1 VPTAAASG
9 TFAIAGELEVHRLGF
24 GAMRLTGPNITGPP
38 ADVER
43 AKAVLRRAVELGV
56 DHVDTADAYGPDVSE
71 ELIAE
76 ALHPYPDGLVVATK
90 GGLVRTQ
97 PGGDWPKDGRPE
109 HLRAACEGSLRRL
122 RLEQIP
128 VYYLHRPDPEVPYE
142 ESVGALKELR
152 DKGKI
157 RHVAVSNVSLEL
169 LATARAIVDIAL
181 VQNQYS
187 LTDRRAQD
195 VLDACEQAG
204 IGFVPWAPLDAGAL
218 DPTGPRRRDRPRPRC
233 DPDAGRHGVAP
244 AHLARDAADP
254 GDVVAR
260 APRGERRR
268 RGARARRRRG
278 RGARRAGPLTRLRA
292 APPDPERRRR
302 CRASRAVGHALVEA
316 AASSARAAARA
327 RRGCAARGRVSVPQ
341 SPCATPK
348 R

>member
-38 ADVER
+38 ADVEK

-142 ESVGALKELR
+142 ESVGALKELK
-152 DKGKI
+152 DEGKI

-169 LATARAIVDIAL
+169 LATARTIVDIAL

-218 DPTGPRRRDRPRPRC
+218 DPAGPVAEIARNH
-233 DPDAGRHGVAP
+233 DATPPQIGLAWLLHTSPAILPIPGTSSLGHLEENVA
-244 AHLARDAADP
+244 AAEIELAAD
-254 GDVVAR
+254 
-260 APRGERRR
+260 E
-268 RGARARRRRG
+268 
-278 RGARRAGPLTRLRA
+278 LA
-292 APPDPERRRR
+292 ALD
-302 CRASRAVGHALVEA
+302 AL
-316 AASSARAAARA
+316 
-327 RRGCAARGRVSVPQ
+327 GG
-341 SPCATPK
+341 
-348 R
+348 

>member
-1 VPTAAASG
+1 MPTAAASG

-152 DKGKI
+152 DEGKI

-218 DPTGPRRRDRPRPRC
+218 DPTGP
-233 DPDAGRHGVAP
+233 VA
-244 AHLARDAADP
+244 AIARDHDATPMQVAVAWLLHTSPVMLPIP
-254 GDVVAR
+254 GTSSLEHLEENV
-260 APRGERRR
+260 
-268 RGARARRRRG
+268 
-278 RGARRAGPLTRLRA
+278 
-292 APPDPERRRR
+292 
-302 CRASRAVGHALVEA
+302 A
-316 AASSARAAARA
+316 AAELALDADEVAALDAL
-327 RRGCAARGRVSVPQ
+327 GH
-341 SPCATPK
+341 
-348 R
+348 

>member
-1 VPTAAASG
+1 MPTAAASG

-38 ADVER
+38 ADVEN
-43 AKAVLRRAVELGV
+43 AKAVLRRALELEV
-56 DHVDTADAYGPDVSE
+56 DHVDTADSYGPDVSE

-76 ALHPYPDGLVVATK
+76 ALHPYPEGLVIATK

-142 ESVGALKELR
+142 ESVGTLKELK
-152 DKGKI
+152 DEGKI

-169 LATARAIVDIAL
+169 LATARGIVDIAL

-195 VLDACEQAG
+195 VLDACEQGG

-218 DPTGPRRRDRPRPRC
+218 DPTGPVAEIARTH
-233 DPDAGRHGVAP
+233 DASPVQVAMAWLLHTSP
-244 AHLARDAADP
+244 VMLPIPGTSSLDHLEEN
-254 GDVVAR
+254 V
-260 APRGERRR
+260 
-268 RGARARRRRG
+268 
-278 RGARRAGPLTRLRA
+278 
-292 APPDPERRRR
+292 
-302 CRASRAVGHALVEA
+302 A
-316 AASSARAAARA
+316 AAELALDVAEVAALDAM
-327 RRGCAARGRVSVPQ
+327 GH
-341 SPCATPK
+341 
-348 R
+348 

>member
-1 VPTAAASG
+1 MPTAAASG

-38 ADVER
+38 ADVEN
-43 AKAVLRRAVELGV
+43 AKAVLRRALELEV
-56 DHVDTADAYGPDVSE
+56 NHVDTADSYGPDVSE

-76 ALHPYPDGLVVATK
+76 ALHPYPEGLVIARL

-142 ESVGALKELR
+142 ESVGTLKELK
-152 DKGKI
+152 DEGKI
-157 RHVAVSNVSLEL
+157 RHVAVSNVNMER
-169 LATARAIVDIAL
+169 LAIARGIVDIAA

-195 VLDACEQAG
+195 VLGECERNG

-218 DPTGPRRRDRPRPRC
+218 EPGGPVARI
-233 DPDAGRHGVAP
+233 AERHGATPMQIALAWLLHASP
-244 AHLARDAADP
+244 AMLPIPGTGSLQHLEEN
-254 GDVVAR
+254 V
-260 APRGERRR
+260 
-268 RGARARRRRG
+268 
-278 RGARRAGPLTRLRA
+278 
-292 APPDPERRRR
+292 
-302 CRASRAVGHALVEA
+302 A
-316 AASSARAAARA
+316 AAGIELSGDDLR
-327 RRGCAARGRVSVPQ
+327 
-341 SPCATPK
+341 
-348 R
+348 

>member
-1 VPTAAASG
+1 MPTAAASG

-38 ADVER
+38 ADVEN
-43 AKAVLRRAVELGV
+43 AKAVLRRALELEV
-56 DHVDTADAYGPDVSE
+56 DHVDTADSYGPDVSE

-76 ALHPYPDGLVVATK
+76 ALHPYPEGLVIATK

-142 ESVGALKELR
+142 ESVGTLKELK
-152 DKGKI
+152 DEGKI

-169 LATARAIVDIAL
+169 LATARGIVDIAL

-195 VLDACEQAG
+195 VLDACEQGG

-218 DPTGPRRRDRPRPRC
+218 DPTGPVAEIARTH
-233 DPDAGRHGVAP
+233 DASPVQVAMAWLLHTSP
-244 AHLARDAADP
+244 VMLPIPGTSSLDHLEENVAAAELALDAAE
-254 GDVVAR
+254 VA
-260 APRGERRR
+260 ALD
-268 RGARARRRRG
+268 AM
-278 RGARRAGPLTRLRA
+278 
-292 APPDPERRRR
+292 
-302 CRASRAVGHALVEA
+302 GH
-316 AASSARAAARA
+316 
-327 RRGCAARGRVSVPQ
+327 
-341 SPCATPK
+341 
-348 R
+348 